1 MYLPIWVILVIVSL
15 GSSLLA
21 FVWALH
27 AGQFSDQGRARY
39 LALRD
44 EPLAAVPADPA
55 AGRYAKI
62 RSFALAAVGALALM
76 SLTAAVLLS
85 LWRR

>member
-1 MYLPIWVILVIVSL
+1 VYLPIWVILVIVSL
-15 GSSLLA
+15 GTSLLA
-21 FVWALH
+21 FVWALQ

-44 EPLAAVPADPA
+44 EPLAPPADPA
-55 AGRYAKI
+55 AGRFGRM
-62 RSFALAAVGALALM
+62 RSFALAAVGAMGLM

-85 LWRR
+85 IWRR